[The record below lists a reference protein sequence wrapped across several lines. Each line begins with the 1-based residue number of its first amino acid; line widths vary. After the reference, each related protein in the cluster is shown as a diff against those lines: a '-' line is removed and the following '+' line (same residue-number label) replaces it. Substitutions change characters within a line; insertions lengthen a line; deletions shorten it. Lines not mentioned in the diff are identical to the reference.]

1 MEYDTILSDYL
12 GEYGRFQKLTIFCM
26 AVLATPVGMHSMAM
40 AFLGA
45 VPEHHCHLPGR
56 SDSVSAAPHL
66 ALPGELAPTWL
77 EYMHTLND
85 SIPLEK
91 DANEEWTHSKCERYQ
106 NNVTED
112 DLTTSA
118 QNKSKLQCTDG
129 WVYDKRLYSSSV
141 VTEFDLVCDRA
152 WLRELAQAIYMLGVS
167 FGAII
172 SGALSDR
179 FGRRPT
185 LLGCIALL
193 LIFGV
198 ATAFASH
205 YVIFVVLRFFVGA
218 VGVGLYYTAFV
229 LGMEVLGQ
237 SKRTMYGMVVT
248 LFLVGGYIGLGVIAY
263 LTRDWMKLQL
273 AISVPVTVFLTYY
286 WIAFESPRWLLANGR
301 TVEAREVIDRA
312 AKINK
317 VEIPEKVYELMN
329 ENIHFN
335 EDVGPYETTQR
346 VYNVLDLVRTPN
358 MRKNTFIV
366 AFSWFVCTAAYYGLS
381 LGSAELPGDPYLNYI
396 LSSCT
401 EIFAI
406 LVAWATMDRWGRK
419 PPVIAALILAGL
431 SCGATAG
438 VPKDL
443 WMVST
448 GLAMVGRFGVSVAFD
463 ILPLYSA
470 EIFPTVVRNM
480 GIGAVSMLARAGGI
494 LAPFVSLLGKS
505 WAPFPLVIFGI
516 MCFLDGVAILTIPE
530 TLGVPLPDTLEE
542 AENLGN
548 CRIVQTVDKVV
559 TVPTEEKTEI
569 LDKVTS
575 V

>member
-1 MEYDTILSDYL
+1 MDYDTILSDYL
-12 GEYGRFQKLTIFCM
+12 GEYGRFQKLTIFC
-26 AVLATPVGMHSMAM
+26 LAALAMPVGMQTMAM

-45 VPEHHCHLPGR
+45 VPEHHCRVPGV
-56 SDSVSAAPHL
+56 SDSAAPHL
-66 ALPGELAPTWL
+66 ALPGDLSPTWL
-77 EYMHTLND
+77 DYMHSLND
-85 SIPLEK
+85 SIPLEL
-91 DANEEWTHSKCERYQ
+91 DTNGEWLHSKCERYSD
-106 NNVTED
+106 NVTAGGLD
-112 DLTTSA
+112 SLA
-118 QNKSKLQCTDG
+118 RNRSKLQCTDG

-152 WLRELAQAIYMLGVS
+152 WLRELAQAMYMLGVS

-179 FGRRPT
+179 FGRRRT
-185 LLGCIALL
+185 LLACLVLL

-205 YVIFVVLRFFVGA
+205 YVIFVVLRFFIGA
-218 VGVGLYYTAFV
+218 FGVGLYYVTFV
-229 LGMEVLGQ
+229 LGMEGIGQ
-237 SKRTMYGMVVT
+237 SKRTMFGMVGT
-248 LFLVGGYIGLGVIAY
+248 LFLVAGYIMQGVIAY
-263 LTRDWMKLQL
+263 LTRDWMTLQL

-301 TVEAREVIDRA
+301 TEEAREVIDRA
-312 AKINK
+312 AKING

-329 ENIHFN
+329 ENVHSN
-335 EDVGPYETTQR
+335 EDVGSYEKTQR
-346 VYNVLDLVRTPN
+346 VYTVLDLVRTPN

-396 LSSCT
+396 LSSCA
-401 EIFAI
+401 EIVAI

-419 PPVIAALILAGL
+419 PPVIASLILAGL

-448 GLAMVGRFGVSVAFD
+448 GLAMVGRFGVSIAFD

-494 LAPFVSLLGKS
+494 LAPFVGLMGKS
-505 WAPFPLVIFGI
+505 WAPLPLVIFGI
-516 MCFLDGVAILTIPE
+516 MCFLDGVAILAVPE

-542 AENLGN
+542 AENLGSTL
-548 CRIVQTVDKVV
+548 VQTDEKVV
-559 TVPTEEKTEI
+559 TVPTVEKTEV
-569 LDKVTS
+569 LDIVTS